1 MSEHPYASRR
11 TFLRNSTTA
20 LAACALAKMA
30 TAEIAL
36 NADAIE
42 PVIDIHQHT
51 NYSGRTDAQMLA
63 HQKKMG
69 ITRTILLPAGIP
81 VELATT
87 HNGQSNGLAA
97 RIWGNSSAYRLVR
110 AFPDVYRYFA
120 NEVPDVPGAVKE
132 IEKHLNLGAIGIGEQ
147 KFNIEIDA
155 KPMHEIFALAQAY
168 RVPVLIHFQHGM
180 YNHGLDRF
188 HKILE
193 KYPDVSFIGHA
204 QTWWGNI
211 DKNHVQTELYPKT
224 PVTPG
229 GISDRLLADYPNMF
243 GDLSAGSGLNALTR
257 DEEHAAAFI
266 ERHQDKLFY
275 GSDCNDAVGT
285 GDACSGAGALAA
297 VRRLASSHEVER
309 KVLFENARRVI
320 FRDTI

>member
-1 MSEHPYASRR
+1 MSHQPKASRR
-11 TFLRNSTTA
+11 TFLKNS
-20 LAACALAKMA
+20 AAAITGCAAVKIA
-30 TAEIAL
+30 TAA
-36 NADAIE
+36 ATDSVE

-51 NYSGRTDAQMLA
+51 NYAGRTDAQLLA
-63 HQKKMG
+63 HQKQMG

-81 VELATT
+81 VELAST
-87 HNGQSNGLAA
+87 HGGQSNGLAA
-97 RIWGNSSAYRLVR
+97 RIWGNGAAYRLVR
-110 AFPDVYRYFA
+110 AFPGFYSYFA

-147 KFNIEIDA
+147 KFNIEVDA
-155 KPMHEIFALAQAY
+155 RPMHEIFAMAQAH

-211 DKNHVQTELYPKT
+211 DKKHEQSELYPKT
-224 PVTPG
+224 RVTPG

-266 ERHQDKLFY
+266 ERHQNKLFY
-275 GSDCNDAVGT
+275 GSDCDDTAGI
-285 GDACSGAGALAA
+285 GDACSGSGALAA
-297 VRRLASSHEVER
+297 IRRLAGSREVER
-309 KVLFENARRVI
+309 KVLFGNARRVI
-320 FRDTI
+320 FRDRI